1 MQKINGLG
9 KVSKYEFFF
18 GLFFSVFSTKKYF
31 GILAVDQLFKLV
43 LQKRLKALL
52 LKIIYLK
59 LLLKFNSG

>member
-31 GILAVDQLFKLV
+31 GILAVDQLF
-43 LQKRLKALL
+43 
-52 LKIIYLK
+52 
-59 LLLKFNSG
+59 